1 MVITLRTMVRP
12 WMVALLML
20 LTDRDRSFGISHGS
34 AAAAHAT
41 EVAASP
47 ATADEDVDA
56 ASVNSTEIASVGCN
70 YKGRSYDPGSLV
82 NTDQPC
88 LKCTCVTGSLVCHL
102 QVCPELPDPPPQ
114 GCVIV
119 HKKNKCCA
127 HLQCF
132 YEEFDAVHSKLF
144 SLQNRSGPARMDNSA
159 IMTFDGLPK
168 GCVIN
173 GTIYAEGSA
182 MDSSSLCE
190 YCYCIKGH
198 QQCVRPQCS
207 LTIPG
212 CTAVHKKHTCC
223 PIRYKC
229 SQNAQIKNTTDTATT
244 EMASSLSARLKDC
257 RINGRLISL
266 GEPVIGVARS
276 SCETCFCINGQV
288 RCDKV
293 ICPPIRAQISPNCGP
308 VYSEGHCCPTS
319 YNCTSTTSSN
329 ESHVSPT
336 VTPTTTTSIGAVAT
350 TLSST
355 VTVDDDVLLSSSSP
369 PSPPQTPTVGQLLLE
384 IDSVPSSITVDSKNT
399 TDEITEEPIESR
411 HGNPA
416 SLMHDDFGGLNV
428 TEKSNNFEMDY
439 DDPTLPPSL
448 PNLKIIPF
456 VAADAVVD
464 EPVAAYENY
473 QPVVERVYNVSD
485 VEEPPLPVV
494 NSFSPPIET
503 EGGFI
508 PKDSPN
514 SAIYTSDKFRKTTTT
529 EQPIIHH
536 DEPIVGH
543 QSTGSVWCLSNGK
556 KYKHGEL
563 LTDPS
568 ACNICICFNA
578 KIVCQENCPAVKVG
592 CQRIN
597 DPNNSTCCGRI
608 VCNEY
613 ENDITTEQS
622 EHMKQIEVTSD
633 TSTTTT
639 TMNVRDA
646 VIEHIFSSTPPT
658 DKSVITLS
666 PTTLKSFHES
676 TETSS
681 LKPITTTTV
690 KLIENLPP
698 TTEKSK
704 IISSTL
710 ATIKRTEVTT
720 SVPKPLEDEDYSFES
735 MFSFLFSGDTPE
747 QSSPPPSLPSS
758 TNYMEPETR
767 IEHRTDD
774 EIDEKIHL
782 IDTKHD
788 GQTDF
793 VSHPKQQHKPILN
806 SGTEIHSSA
815 EDKHNK
821 IELQEVYKPVEFKP
835 NTEIKQQDNDKLNSE
850 TKYFID
856 NKSPQSGIKQHV
868 DVKSHQEI
876 KPNATS
882 TGIKQ
887 QAEVKTHFDVKENV
901 QVTSPFNL
909 NLYDEVK
916 PLYHDFSN
924 HQTEVKSHFSV
935 KDNPKHKIHTDS
947 KFQSDDKTYADFKHQ
962 SDINTHFDVKEQ
974 VAVKPYF
981 DFKQQTEVKQHSNYK
996 QQVDVG
1002 LQSEFKQQTEVKSNT
1017 AKTPLKTKVD
1027 SEFNLLASLL
1037 KISGCNIYGRMYR
1050 VGKII
1055 SELSN
1060 PCLECMC
1067 TEIGVHCNQLK
1078 C

>member
-20 LTDRDRSFGISHGS
+20 LADRDRSFGISHGS
-34 AAAAHAT
+34 AAHIA
-41 EVAASP
+41 EVAP
-47 ATADEDVDA
+47 ATTDENVDVDA
-56 ASVNSTEIASVGCN
+56 ASVNATEIASVGCN

-102 QVCPELPDPPPQ
+102 QVCPELPDPPPR

-127 HLQCF
+127 HLQC
-132 YEEFDAVHSKLF
+132 Y
-144 SLQNRSGPARMDNSA
+144 
-159 IMTFDGLPK
+159 
-168 GCVIN
+168 
-173 GTIYAEGSA
+173 YGSP
-182 MDSSSLCE
+182 L
-190 YCYCIKGH
+190 
-198 QQCVRPQCS
+198 
-207 LTIPG
+207 
-212 CTAVHKKHTCC
+212 
-223 PIRYKC
+223 
-229 SQNAQIKNTTDTATT
+229 QNAQIKNTTDATTT
-244 EMASSLSARLKDC
+244 EMTSSLSARLKDC

-319 YNCTSTTSSN
+319 YNCSSTTSSN
-329 ESHVSPT
+329 ESHISPT
-336 VTPTTTTSIGAVAT
+336 VTPTTTTSIGVVAT
-350 TLSST
+350 MLSST
-355 VTVDDDVLLSSSSP
+355 VTIDDDVLLSSSSP
-369 PSPPQTPTVGQLLLE
+369 PSPLQTPTVAQMLLE
-384 IDSVPSSITVDSKNT
+384 TDSASSSITIDSKNT
-399 TDEITEEPIESR
+399 TDQIAEEPIESR

-416 SLMHDDFGGLNV
+416 SLMHDDFDRFNV

-473 QPVVERVYNVSD
+473 QPMVERVYNVSD

-503 EGGFI
+503 EGGFV

-514 SAIYTSDKFRKTTTT
+514 GAIYTPDKFRKTT
-529 EQPIIHH
+529 EQPTIHH

-543 QSTGSVWCLSNGK
+543 QPIGPVWCISNGK

-608 VCNEY
+608 VCDEY
-613 ENDITTEQS
+613 ENDITTE
-622 EHMKQIEVTSD
+622 HTKQIEVTSE
-633 TSTTTT
+633 TTTTTT
-639 TMNVRDA
+639 TMDIRDA
-646 VIEHIFSSTPPT
+646 VIEHIFYSTPPT
-658 DKSVITLS
+658 DKLIITSS
-666 PTTLKSFHES
+666 PTTLKSFHVS
-676 TETSS
+676 PETTS
-681 LKPITTTTV
+681 LKPITSTD
-690 KLIENLPP
+690 KLIETLAP
-698 TTEKSK
+698 TTEKSSV
-704 IISSTL
+704 ISSTI
-710 ATIKRTEVTT
+710 ATIKRTEATT
-720 SVPKPLEDEDYSFES
+720 SAPKPLEDEDYSFES
-735 MFSFLFSGDTPE
+735 MFSFLFNGDTPE
-747 QSSPPPSLPSS
+747 QSSSPSSLSSS
-758 TNYMEPETR
+758 TNNMESETR

-774 EIDEKIHL
+774 EIDEKVHL

-788 GQTDF
+788 QTDLM
-793 VSHPKQQHKPILN
+793 SLHKPQHKPLPN
-806 SGTEIHSSA
+806 SSTEMHSA
-815 EDKHNK
+815 DKHNK
-821 IELQEVYKPVEFKP
+821 VEPQEVYKPIESRP
-835 NTEIKQQDNDKLNSE
+835 NTEIKQHDNDKPNSE
-850 TKYFID
+850 TKYLID
-856 NKSPQSGIKQHV
+856 NKPSQSGIKQHV

-876 KPNATS
+876 KPDATS
-882 TGIKQ
+882 SGIKQ

-909 NLYDEVK
+909 KPYDEVK

-935 KDNPKHKIHTDS
+935 KDNPELKTHTDS
-947 KFQSDDKTYADFKHQ
+947 KFQSDDKIYADFKHQ
-962 SDINTHFDVKEQ
+962 SDINTHFNVKKQDE
-974 VAVKPYF
+974 VKPYF
-981 DFKQQTEVKQHSNYK
+981 DFKQQTEIKQHSTFK
-996 QQVDVG
+996 QQVDLG
-1002 LQSEFKQQTEVKSNT
+1002 LQSEFKQHTEVKPNIVT
-1017 AKTPLKTKVD
+1017 APLKTKVD
-1027 SEFNLLASLL
+1027 SEFNLLASML

>member
-20 LTDRDRSFGISHGS
+20 LTDRRSFGISHGPATH
-34 AAAAHAT
+34 AA
-41 EVAASP
+41 EVAP
-47 ATADEDVDA
+47 ATTDEDVDVDT
-56 ASVNSTEIASVGCN
+56 ASVNATEIASVGCS

-102 QVCPELPDPPPQ
+102 QICPELPDPPPQ

-127 HLQCF
+127 HLQC
-132 YEEFDAVHSKLF
+132 YYGSP
-144 SLQNRSGPARMDNSA
+144 LQNA
-159 IMTFDGLPK
+159 
-168 GCVIN
+168 
-173 GTIYAEGSA
+173 
-182 MDSSSLCE
+182 
-190 YCYCIKGH
+190 H
-198 QQCVRPQCS
+198 
-207 LTIPG
+207 
-212 CTAVHKKHTCC
+212 
-223 PIRYKC
+223 
-229 SQNAQIKNTTDTATT
+229 IKNTADATTT

-319 YNCTSTTSSN
+319 YNCTSTSSN
-329 ESHVSPT
+329 ESHISPT
-336 VTPTTTTSIGAVAT
+336 VTPTTTTTTTSTGVVAT
-350 TLSST
+350 TQPST
-355 VTVDDDVLLSSSSP
+355 VTAVDDDVLLNSSP
-369 PSPPQTPTVGQLLLE
+369 PPSTLPTPTAAQMLVE
-384 IDSVPSSITVDSKNT
+384 TDSTSSITVNSKNA
-399 TDEITEEPIESR
+399 TDQITEEPIESR
-411 HGNPA
+411 HANPA

-464 EPVAAYENY
+464 EPTAAYENY
-473 QPVVERVYNVSD
+473 QPVIERVYNVSD

-514 SAIYTSDKFRKTTTT
+514 GAIYLPDKFRKTT
-529 EQPIIHH
+529 EQPTVHH
-536 DEPIVGH
+536 DEPAVVGH
-543 QSTGSVWCLSNGK
+543 QPIGSVWCISNGK

-563 LTDPS
+563 LTEPS
-568 ACNICICFNA
+568 ACDICICLNA
-578 KIVCQENCPAVKVG
+578 KIVCQTNCPTVKVG

-613 ENDITTEQS
+613 ENYITIENN
-622 EHMKQIEVTSD
+622 KQIEVTSE
-633 TSTTTT
+633 TITTPSTTTT
-639 TMNVRDA
+639 NIRDA
-646 VIEHIFSSTPPT
+646 VIEHILYSAPST
-658 DKSVITLS
+658 DKPVVTSS
-666 PTTLKSFHES
+666 PNTQTPMNVSS
-676 TETSS
+676 ETPS
-681 LKPITTTTV
+681 LKPITSTV
-690 KLIENLPP
+690 KLVATLAP
-698 TTEKSK
+698 TTEKL
-704 IISSTL
+704 IVSSTS

-720 SVPKPLEDEDYSFES
+720 PVPKPLEDEDYSFES
-735 MFSFLFSGDTPE
+735 MFSFLFNGDTPE
-747 QSSPPPSLPSS
+747 PTSSPSSLPSS
-758 TNYMEPETR
+758 TNNMESETR

-774 EIDEKIHL
+774 EIDEKVHL
-782 IDTKHD
+782 DEH

-793 VSHPKQQHKPILN
+793 MSLPKQQHKPNLN
-806 SGTEIHSSA
+806 LADTEHHVYPKEHHDTNPSFGINQHSG
-815 EDKHNK
+815 DKHNK
-821 IELQEVYKPVEFKP
+821 VEPQGVYKPLESKP
-835 NTEIKQQDNDKLNSE
+835 NTETKQYVNDKLNSE
-850 TKYFID
+850 IKHHVDTKP
-856 NKSPQSGIKQHV
+856 PQSGIKQHV

-876 KPNATS
+876 KQHVDVKSHQEIKQSVDVKSHQEIKPDTIPS
-882 TGIKQ
+882 GTKQ

-901 QVTSPFNL
+901 HVTSPFDL
-909 NLYDEVK
+909 KLYDEVK
-916 PLYHDFSN
+916 PSHQDFSN

-935 KDNPKHKIHTDS
+935 RDQPELKTHPDS
-947 KFQSDDKTYADFKHQ
+947 KFQSDDKIYADFKHQ
-962 SDINTHFDVKEQ
+962 SEVNKYFDVKEQ
-974 VAVKPYF
+974 VEVNQPYF
-981 DFKQQTEVKQHSNYK
+981 DFKQQTEIKHHP
-996 QQVDVG
+996 D
-1002 LQSEFKQQTEVKSNT
+1002 FKQYADVEVMQHTDVKPNVGM
-1017 AKTPLKTKVD
+1017 TPLKTKVD
-1027 SEFNLLASLL
+1027 TEFNLLASML

>member
-20 LTDRDRSFGISHGS
+20 LTDRDRSFSHGS
-34 AAAAHAT
+34 AAHVVG
-41 EVAASP
+41 VAP
-47 ATADEDVDA
+47 ATTDEDVDVDA
-56 ASVNSTEIASVGCN
+56 ASINATEIASVGCN

-102 QVCPELPDPPPQ
+102 QVCPELPDPPPP

-127 HLQCF
+127 HLQCY
-132 YEEFDAVHSKLF
+132 YEQFDAVHAKLF

-159 IMTFDGLPK
+159 IVTFDGLPK

-212 CTAVHKKHTCC
+212 CTAVYKKHTCC

-229 SQNAQIKNTTDTATT
+229 SPLQNAQIKNTTDATTT
-244 EMASSLSARLKDC
+244 EMTSSLSARLKDC

-319 YNCTSTTSSN
+319 YNCSSTTSNN
-329 ESHVSPT
+329 ESHISPT
-336 VTPTTTTSIGAVAT
+336 VTPTTTTSIGVVAT
-350 TLSST
+350 MLSST
-355 VTVDDDVLLSSSSP
+355 VTVDDAVLLSSSSS
-369 PSPPQTPTVGQLLLE
+369 PSPLQTPTVAQMLLDT
-384 IDSVPSSITVDSKNT
+384 DSASSSITVDSKNT
-399 TDEITEEPIESR
+399 TDQITEEPIESR
-411 HGNPA
+411 HGNPD
-416 SLMHDDFGGLNV
+416 SLMHDDFGRLNV

-473 QPVVERVYNVSD
+473 QPMVERVYNVSD

-503 EGGFI
+503 EGGFV

-514 SAIYTSDKFRKTTTT
+514 GAIYTPDKFRKTT
-529 EQPIIHH
+529 EQPTIHH
-536 DEPIVGH
+536 DEPIVEH
-543 QSTGSVWCLSNGK
+543 QPIRPVWCISNGK

-608 VCNEY
+608 VCDEY
-613 ENDITTEQS
+613 ENDITT
-622 EHMKQIEVTSD
+622 EHMKQIEVTSE
-633 TSTTTT
+633 TTTTTT
-639 TMNVRDA
+639 TMDIRDA
-646 VIEHIFSSTPPT
+646 VIEHIFYSTPPT
-658 DKSVITLS
+658 EKLVITSSL
-666 PTTLKSFHES
+666 TTLKSFHMS
-676 TETSS
+676 PETTS
-681 LKPITTTTV
+681 LKPTTSTV
-690 KLIENLPP
+690 KLIETLAP
-698 TTEKSK
+698 TTEKSSV
-704 IISSTL
+704 ISSTI
-710 ATIKRTEVTT
+710 ATIKRTESTT
-720 SVPKPLEDEDYSFES
+720 SAPKPLEDEDYSFES
-735 MFSFLFSGDTPE
+735 MFSFLFNGDTPE
-747 QSSPPPSLPSS
+747 QSSSPPSLSS
-758 TNYMEPETR
+758 PTNNMESETR

-774 EIDEKIHL
+774 EIDEKVHL
-782 IDTKHD
+782 IDTKHEH
-788 GQTDF
+788 TDLM
-793 VSHPKQQHKPILN
+793 SLHKPQHKPILN
-806 SGTEIHSSA
+806 SDTEMHS

-821 IELQEVYKPVEFKP
+821 VEPQEVYKPIESRP
-835 NTEIKQQDNDKLNSE
+835 NTEIKQHDNDKPNSE

-856 NKSPQSGIKQHV
+856 NKPSQSGIKQHV

-876 KPNATS
+876 KPDATS
-882 TGIKQ
+882 SGIKQ

-909 NLYDEVK
+909 KPYDEVN
-916 PLYHDFSN
+916 PSYHDFSN

-935 KDNPKHKIHTDS
+935 KDNPELKTHTDS
-947 KFQSDDKTYADFKHQ
+947 KFQSDDKMYADFKHQ
-962 SDINTHFDVKEQ
+962 SDINTHFDVKKQDE
-974 VAVKPYF
+974 VKPYF
-981 DFKQQTEVKQHSNYK
+981 DFKQQTEIKQHSNFK
-996 QQVDVG
+996 QQVDLG
-1002 LQSEFKQQTEVKSNT
+1002 LQSEFKQHTEVKPNIV
-1017 AKTPLKTKVD
+1017 AAPLKTKVD
-1027 SEFNLLASLL
+1027 SEFNLLASML

>member
-20 LTDRDRSFGISHGS
+20 LADRDRSFGISHGS
-34 AAAAHAT
+34 AAHAAQ
-41 EVAASP
+41 VAP
-47 ATADEDVDA
+47 ATTDEDVDVDVDA
-56 ASVNSTEIASVGCN
+56 ASANATEIALVGCN

-102 QVCPELPDPPPQ
+102 QVCPELPDPPPR

-127 HLQCF
+127 HLQC
-132 YEEFDAVHSKLF
+132 YY
-144 SLQNRSGPARMDNSA
+144 G
-159 IMTFDGLPK
+159 
-168 GCVIN
+168 
-173 GTIYAEGSA
+173 
-182 MDSSSLCE
+182 
-190 YCYCIKGH
+190 
-198 QQCVRPQCS
+198 
-207 LTIPG
+207 
-212 CTAVHKKHTCC
+212 
-223 PIRYKC
+223 
-229 SQNAQIKNTTDTATT
+229 SQNAQIKNTTDATT
-244 EMASSLSARLKDC
+244 TEIASSLSARLKDC

-319 YNCTSTTSSN
+319 YNCSSTTSSN
-329 ESHVSPT
+329 ESHASPT
-336 VTPTTTTSIGAVAT
+336 VTPTTITSIDVVT
-350 TLSST
+350 TMLPST
-355 VTVDDDVLLSSSSP
+355 VTVNDDVLLSSSSP
-369 PSPPQTPTVGQLLLE
+369 PSPPQTPTVSQMFLE
-384 IDSVPSSITVDSKNT
+384 ADTASSSITVDSKNM
-399 TDEITEEPIESR
+399 TDQTIEEPIESR

-473 QPVVERVYNVSD
+473 QPVVERIYNVSD
-485 VEEPPLPVV
+485 VEESPLPVV

-514 SAIYTSDKFRKTTTT
+514 GAIYKPDKYRKTT
-529 EQPIIHH
+529 EQPTIHH
-536 DEPIVGH
+536 DEHVIEHQPI
-543 QSTGSVWCLSNGK
+543 GSDWCLSNGK

-613 ENDITTEQS
+613 ENDITTE
-622 EHMKQIEVTSD
+622 HVKQIEVTSETTT
-633 TSTTTT
+633 TSTT
-639 TMNVRDA
+639 MNIRDP
-646 VIEHIFSSTPPT
+646 VIEHIFYSTPPT
-658 DKSVITLS
+658 DKSVITSS
-666 PTTLKSFHES
+666 PTTLKSFPVS
-676 TETSS
+676 PETSS
-681 LKPITTTTV
+681 LKPITSTV
-690 KLIENLPP
+690 KLIETLAP
-698 TTEKSK
+698 TTEKLSV
-704 IISSTL
+704 ISSTL

-720 SVPKPLEDEDYSFES
+720 PVPKPLEDEDYSFES
-735 MFSFLFSGDTPE
+735 MFSFLFNGDTPE
-747 QSSPPPSLPSS
+747 QSSPSSLPST
-758 TNYMEPETR
+758 TNNMESETR

-774 EIDEKIHL
+774 EIDEKVHL
-782 IDTKHD
+782 IDIKHE
-788 GQTDF
+788 QTDF
-793 VSHPKQQHKPILN
+793 MSPPKQQHKPILN
-806 SGTEIHSSA
+806 SDTEIHS
-815 EDKHNK
+815 ENKHNK
-821 IELQEVYKPVEFKP
+821 VKTQEIYKPVESRP
-835 NTEIKQQDNDKLNSE
+835 NTEIKQHDNGEKLNFE
-850 TKYFID
+850 TKYLID
-856 NKSPQSGIKQHV
+856 TKPLQSGIKKHV

-876 KPNATS
+876 KSDATLS
-882 TGIKQ
+882 SIKQ

-909 NLYDEVK
+909 KFYDEVK
-916 PLYHDFSN
+916 PSYHDFSN

-935 KDNPKHKIHTDS
+935 KDNPELKTHIDS
-947 KFQSDDKTYADFKHQ
+947 KIQSNDQIYADFKHQ
-962 SDINTHFDVKEQ
+962 SDINTHSDVKEQ
-974 VAVKPYF
+974 IEVKPYF
-981 DFKQQTEVKQHSNYK
+981 DFKQQTEVKQHSNFK

-1002 LQSEFKQQTEVKSNT
+1002 LQSEFKQHTEVKPNIVT
-1017 AKTPLKTKVD
+1017 TPLKTKID
-1027 SEFNLLASLL
+1027 PEFNLLASIL

-1055 SELSN
+1055 PELSN